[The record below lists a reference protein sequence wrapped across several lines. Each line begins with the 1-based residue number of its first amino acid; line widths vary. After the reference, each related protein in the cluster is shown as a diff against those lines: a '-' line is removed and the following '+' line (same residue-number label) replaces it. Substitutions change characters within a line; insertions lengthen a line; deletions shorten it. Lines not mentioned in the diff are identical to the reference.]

1 MELLTDQSLY
11 RAVTKCQS
19 EYNYS
24 VVVIANSMKQRD
36 FVFKELCSIDHSEHA
51 YYLRRV
57 NYITGSNIT
66 VLAADTKNMCGRRA
80 DLVLLD
86 PDLFSADT
94 LPVFR
99 AMETRNKYFKTQK
112 E

>member
-24 VVVIANSMKQRD
+24 VVVVTNSMKQRD
-36 FVFKELCSIDHSEHA
+36 FVFKELCSMNHSEHA
-51 YYLRRV
+51 CYLYRV
-57 NYITGSNIT
+57 RYTTGSNIT
-66 VLAADTKNMCGRRA
+66 VLAAHPQNMCGRRA

-86 PDLFSADT
+86 PELYNSDT

-99 AMETRNKYFKTQK
+99 AMETKNKNFKIR